1 MESYN
6 GRGRPR
12 YTPGS
17 FAANHPQTAPP
28 HFNGFSSNQPNQG
41 YVSGTGSGGSN
52 SSSPGNTVHRNNNN
66 HFQHPSSL
74 SPNPSSG
81 RHTPLSVLS
90 TNSGA
95 SSGVNSSSS
104 ASSTMSSST
113 AKRNQNQYDRSLIL
127 EDIRTN
133 LNDLKTS
140 MSEMKGLNTSND
152 RTSGSLLPG
161 NNNSLLRPQLS
172 NPADKKVSLSS
183 IMNRNRLNDSP
194 PIEVQSLVDVDEAP
208 EIDQN
213 LFSMDNGNSQPIITS
228 PDETDYSDPENAINN
243 NKGLT
248 SPNLVSSMNPGLSLT
263 SSIIGNNS
271 NSVAAQHGVGLSN
284 SSAAARMS
292 VNNLAAAKGTVAVAA
307 NTTSSS
313 IEERKSSSSKS
324 QFVTSSALAAVGAN
338 NSLDSVGGL
347 SRLQTAQSS
356 SSEVSYSEKK
366 SSTSSTSAAAI
377 AASGGGLIAAEGI
390 QSSTNSSSS
399 SRMYSKK
406 SSSVGAGEMMQLP
419 DGTMAN
425 NPTTYGSV
433 PASAG
438 AAMAKHSFSS
448 ESSQTKSE
456 SSSARKVSTVA
467 GLGMGGHANH
477 GGYVNAFEANESHS
491 SASSSSKKMS
501 MSSYGA
507 ARGGALTHIG
517 AAQIGA
523 LSNWQSL
530 ASPIFDMKRI
540 MSMMNTSMSLE
551 DVEKSL
557 TKNDFEFLS
566 LPSTQAT
573 TKQVESAVVKAAS
586 VMAKTVE
593 NMKNLDK
600 NEDYWSKQLSGL
612 NDMMAKAWQCPSHG
626 YEMGNALCDIL
637 SNSGGLDILIDNI
650 TNTNHEKLK
659 FNSAKL
665 LQHCLET
672 ENRGYVVEK
681 GLGKVVG
688 LAKHYLQ
695 LDNEGKKVYDESH
708 IRVGTGILEHLF
720 KHHERTCGDVI
731 AMGGLDMIVNECKST
746 DIETLRHC
754 ASGLANVAMYG
765 GAENQEAMITRKVPS
780 WLFPLA
786 FQDDDT
792 VKYYACLAIAVL
804 VANKEIEAAVQK
816 SGTLDL
822 IDPFVQSHTPKEFA
836 DICASHSHGQSPIW
850 LKRLIPVLM
859 SQREEARNLAAFHFC
874 MEAEIKKE
882 QNKVSLF
889 KEIGAIESLK
899 RLASSPSGISSKYAA
914 QTLRLI
920 GEEVPHK
927 LSQQVP
933 TWTVEDVCE
942 WVKQI
947 GFPNFSESFQESRV
961 DGDLLLQL
969 TDEMLKEDIQMRNG
983 ILRRRFLR
991 ELNNLKRMADY
1002 SSCDPTN
1009 LNSFLSTLG
1018 PEYCVYTYEMLN
1030 AGIDRQTLLTI
1041 NEEQL
1046 LYECGIKNKI
1056 HRLKIQ
1062 QGVKVERGEFT
1073 LPEDGDMTTIE
1084 KNLDVFISYRRSN
1097 GSQLA
1102 SLLKVHLEI
1111 RNFSVFLD
1119 VDRLEAGKFDNN
1131 LLANIR
1137 AARNLVL
1144 VCTPGALE
1152 RCYGDIEQRDWIHKE
1167 IACALD
1173 SNCKIIP
1180 VFDNF
1185 TMPESDKLP
1194 ETMRAV
1200 TTMNGVKWVHDYQ
1213 DACVDKIDRWIR
1225 GESSGYVMDR
1235 FLNSQAS
1242 ASLYGS
1248 LMSDKYYDRQN
1259 TYQRTISQDSQQPNT
1274 SSNNSNTCSDT
1285 EVANIIHNSLGGK
1298 D

>member
-1 MESYN
+1 MEPYN
-6 GRGRPR
+6 SRNRPR

-17 FAANHPQTAPP
+17 FVANHSGAQNL
-28 HFNGFSSNQPNQG
+28 NGFSSQPYQG
-41 YVSGTGSGGSN
+41 TGSGAGSGGSN
-52 SSSPGNTVHRNNNN
+52 NSSPGNTVHRNNNQ
-66 HFQHPSSL
+66 FHPTL

-81 RHTPLSVLS
+81 RHTPLS
-90 TNSGA
+90 TTSGA
-95 SSGVNSSSS
+95 SSGLNSSSS
-104 ASSTMSSST
+104 ASSTISSST
-113 AKRNQNQYDRSLIL
+113 AKRSHPNIHTRAEIL
-127 EDIRTN
+127 DDIKAN
-133 LNDLKTS
+133 LNELKTS
-140 MSEMKGLNTSND
+140 MSEMKGLNTNHEKSS
-152 RTSGSLLPG
+152 SGLSGP
-161 NNNSLLRPQLS
+161 NNNSFLRHPI
-172 NPADKKVSLSS
+172 NDKKASLSS
-183 IMNRNRLNDSP
+183 IMNRNCLNDSP
-194 PIEVQSLVDVDEAP
+194 PIEVQSLVDVDEQP
-208 EIDQN
+208 EMDAQ
-213 LFSMDNGNSQPIITS
+213 LLSMENGNPPIITS
-228 PDETDYSDPENAINN
+228 PDETDYSDPESNLAHNNN

-263 SSIIGNNS
+263 SSIIGNGS
-271 NSVAAQHGVGLSN
+271 NSVLAAQSGAGLSN
-284 SSAAARMS
+284 LSATARAS
-292 VNNLAAAKGTVAVAA
+292 VNNLAAAKGSVAVAA
-307 NTTSSS
+307 NSSTTSSS

-338 NSLDSVGGL
+338 NSIDSIGSL
-347 SRLQTAQSS
+347 SRLQTAQAST
-356 SSEVSYSEKK
+356 SEVSYSEKK
-366 SSTSSTSAAAI
+366 SSSSSTTAAAI
-377 AASGGGLIAAEGI
+377 AASGGSLVAAEGM

-399 SRMYSKK
+399 RMFSKK
-406 SSSVGAGEMMQLP
+406 SSSVGGEVMHMP

-425 NPTTYGSV
+425 SPSIYGSSV
-433 PASAG
+433 PSSA
-438 AAMAKHSFSS
+438 ALAQHSFSS
-448 ESSQTKSE
+448 QTSQQSQ

-467 GLGMGGHANH
+467 GLGIGGHSNH
-477 GGYVNAFEANESHS
+477 GFGAYEANESHS
-491 SASSSSKKMS
+491 SASSSSKKVS
-501 MSSYGA
+501 MSSFGAHGAGA
-507 ARGGALTHIG
+507 AAGALSFN
-517 AAQIGA
+517 AAGA

-530 ASPIFDMKRI
+530 ANPIFDMKRI
-540 MSMMNTSMSLE
+540 MRMINTQTMSLE

-557 TKNDFEFLS
+557 TRLDDFECLTS
-566 LPSTQAT
+566 PLEQAT
-573 TKQVESAVVKAAS
+573 NKQVESAVVKAAN

-593 NMKNLDK
+593 NMKNIDK
-600 NEDYWSKQLSGL
+600 NEDYWAKQLVGL
-612 NDMMAKAWQCPSHG
+612 NEMMARAWQAPSHG
-626 YEMGNALCDIL
+626 YEMGNVLCDIL
-637 SNSGGLDILIDNI
+637 SNSGGLDILLDNI
-650 TNTNHEKLK
+650 TKTAHEKLK

-681 GLGKVVG
+681 GLDKVVN
-688 LAKHYLQ
+688 LAKQYLQ
-695 LDNEGKKVYDESH
+695 LDNDGKRVYDEPH
-708 IRVGTGILEHLF
+708 HRVGTGILEHLF
-720 KHHERTCGDVI
+720 KHSESTCGDVI
-731 AMGGLDMIVNECKST
+731 AMGGLDLVVNECKST

-765 GAENQEAMITRKVPS
+765 GAENQEAMITRKVPC

-822 IDPFVQSHTPKEFA
+822 INPFVQSHTPKEFA
-836 DICASHSHGQSPIW
+836 DICATHIHGQSPLW
-850 LKRLIPVLM
+850 LRKLIPVLM

-882 QNKVSLF
+882 QGKVGLF

-933 TWTVEDVCE
+933 TWTVEDVSE

-947 GFPNFSESFQESRV
+947 GFPQFADSFQESRV

-969 TDEMLKEDIQMRNG
+969 SDEMLKEDIQMRNG

-991 ELNNLKRMADY
+991 ELTNLKRMADY

-1009 LNSFLSTLG
+1009 LNDFLASLG
-1018 PEYCVYTYEMLN
+1018 PEYSSYTYDMLN
-1030 AGIDRQTLLTI
+1030 AGIDRQTLMGI

-1046 LYECGIKNKI
+1046 LVECGIKNKI

-1073 LPEDGDMTTIE
+1073 LIEDGDCGAIDKT
-1084 KNLDVFISYRRSN
+1084 LDVFISYRRSN

-1137 AARNLVL
+1137 SARNLVL
-1144 VCTPGALE
+1144 VCTPGALD
-1152 RCYGDIEQRDWIHKE
+1152 RCFGDLEQRDWIHKE
-1167 IACALD
+1167 IACALT

-1185 TMPESDKLP
+1185 SMPDPEKLP
-1194 ETMRAV
+1194 DSMRTV

-1242 ASLYGS
+1242 TSLYGS
-1248 LMSDKYYDRQN
+1248 MMSDKYYDRQN

-1274 SSNNSNTCSDT
+1274 INTNSSSNNSNTCSDT
-1285 EVANIIHNSLGGK
+1285 EVANINLNNALGGK